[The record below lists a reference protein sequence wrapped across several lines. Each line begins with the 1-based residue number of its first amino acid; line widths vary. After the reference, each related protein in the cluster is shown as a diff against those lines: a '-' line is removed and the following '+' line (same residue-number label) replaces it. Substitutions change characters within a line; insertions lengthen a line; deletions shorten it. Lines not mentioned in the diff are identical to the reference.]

1 MARNLRGAA
10 SLDVAMWDSML
21 SAGAYGRMSQ
31 RAKDKAAGTLSQ
43 VLNARHPTHRFTP
56 LPGVGRDRAV
66 ASPSGRQVSFE
77 ITGPNDEASV
87 IGSRATA
94 DKHRVDGVAENPSPL
109 ID

>member
-1 MARNLRGAA
+1 
-10 SLDVAMWDSML
+10 
-21 SAGAYGRMSQ
+21 MSQ
-31 RAKDKAAGTLSQ
+31 RAKDKAVGTLAQ
-43 VLNARHPTHRFTP
+43 VLHARHPTHKFAP
-56 LPGVGRDRAV
+56 LPGVGRDRPV

-94 DKHRVDGVAENPSPL
+94 DKHGVDGTAENPSPL